1 MEKEEETK
9 KTEEPKKDY
18 NDYIEQIEKLKEST
32 VDKAEYDA
40 LKAEN
45 KKLVETLSIRKTKEP
60 TPNEEP
66 KKDISKLWKDFRS
79 IKNGDC
85 KLWSKALEI
94 REETI
99 KQEGYDPFTSPDK
112 ELSHNKNEME
122 AYENVAKVVK
132 DCLDQAKGD
141 DEVFRSVLKAK
152 TYDDPA
158 LVMYLKNKK

>member
-1 MEKEEETK
+1 MEEEAKKEKEEQQ
-9 KTEEPKKDY
+9 KDY
-18 NDYIEQIEKLKEST
+18 NDYIEQIEKLKENT
-32 VDKAEYDA
+32 VDKAEYES

-45 KKLVETLSIRKTKEP
+45 KKLVETLATRKTNES

-66 KKDISKLWKDFRS
+66 KKDISKLWKEFRS
-79 IKNGDC
+79 IKSGDC
-85 KLWSKALEI
+85 KLWSNALEI
-94 REETI
+94 RDETI

-132 DCLDQAKGD
+132 DCLEQAKGD
-141 DEVFRSVLKAK
+141 DEVFRSVLKSR
-152 TYDDPA
+152 TYDDPS